1 MVAMVW
7 LEQHGCI
14 VPMGCPSGA
23 EQGTLQEWANAGL
36 SDPVLTANSQPQ
48 RAGGSSSPC
57 MAVSCGCNT
66 EGPLK
71 SSPFSRWKWEQWAG
85 AGLCQLWRF
94 HRFHPNKWFRWR
106 CRWLFSK
113 LFYPGAALG
122 TPQPCPFVLKVKNSL
137 A

>member
-1 MVAMVW
+1 MFW

-57 MAVSCGCNT
+57 MAVPCGSNT

-71 SSPFSRWKWEQWAG
+71 SSPFSRWK
-85 AGLCQLWRF
+85 
-94 HRFHPNKWFRWR
+94 
-106 CRWLFSK
+106 
-113 LFYPGAALG
+113 
-122 TPQPCPFVLKVKNSL
+122 
-137 A
+137 